1 MLHFDSCWQLTSL
14 ISRCRYNEIVLA
26 GVGNPNDPL
35 AVASDVPQLANLSA
49 MAFRLISEIDL
60 GYNR

>member
-1 MLHFDSCWQLTSL
+1 M
-14 ISRCRYNEIVLA
+14 LA